1 MLSLLKR
8 QDWLLTASILVLLA
22 ASLVTLASIAE
33 HFFIAQFLWA
43 ILGLVAMLGVALMD
57 IRPLANHRAAVFIVY
72 SLAIAL
78 LLATFVFGTTIRH
91 AKSWIVFG
99 PVQFQTS
106 EFAKLALI
114 IILAYFFSR
123 EHVGIARLGNIF
135 RSALYFGF
143 LAILVFFQPDFGTV
157 LVLFAIWAAFLLV
170 SGIRWRHL
178 LIGLVLLLCLGL
190 IAWNGF
196 LKPYQKERLR
206 AFADPQYDPLGV
218 NYGVIQAKIAVG
230 SAGVFG
236 KGFKQGTQVQLGFL
250 PEATADFILPAF
262 IEEWGLLGAA
272 VLLAAFAILVFRIIR
287 IGLLSHNNFSK
298 LLCLG
303 AASMFLIQFFFNA
316 GSALGFLPVVGVTF
330 PFFSYG
336 GSSLL
341 INMILVGILQGIAI
355 RASFF
360 RE

>member
-123 EHVGIARLGNIF
+123 EHVGIARLGYIF
-135 RSALYFGF
+135 RSAL
-143 LAILVFFQPDFGTV
+143 
-157 LVLFAIWAAFLLV
+157 
-170 SGIRWRHL
+170 
-178 LIGLVLLLCLGL
+178 
-190 IAWNGF
+190 
-196 LKPYQKERLR
+196 
-206 AFADPQYDPLGV
+206 
-218 NYGVIQAKIAVG
+218 
-230 SAGVFG
+230 
-236 KGFKQGTQVQLGFL
+236 
-250 PEATADFILPAF
+250 
-262 IEEWGLLGAA
+262 
-272 VLLAAFAILVFRIIR
+272 
-287 IGLLSHNNFSK
+287 
-298 LLCLG
+298 
-303 AASMFLIQFFFNA
+303 
-316 GSALGFLPVVGVTF
+316 
-330 PFFSYG
+330 
-336 GSSLL
+336 
-341 INMILVGILQGIAI
+341 
-355 RASFF
+355 
-360 RE
+360 